1 MRKLF
6 GTVLKGDV
14 AIWVLTFVMLGVSVL
29 TVYSFVPILVKMQ
42 GGSELSYLLKHVFYI
57 ILAIGVMIWMHRRDT
72 ILLRRYARFIFYAA
86 CGLMLFTM
94 FFGQRVNEAGRWVSI
109 PFVGLTFQPSDF
121 AKISLV
127 ILLSHNLTKYESTLK
142 EWKVASRMLLAP
154 IVVLFLLIFKD
165 NFSTAAIV
173 FMIAMTLLFIGLV
186 PFKHI
191 IKLFVIGIAAF
202 MLAVAVQKTFPAVK
216 VLPRL
221 ETWINRI
228 SNKYAD
234 ESQVDLAGNLQQKNA
249 EQAIHLGGLFGQGA
263 GKGKVKEFIPEAY
276 ADFYYASFVEE
287 FGLLFAI
294 VLTLSYLVL
303 LFRIFRIGLSAEDTF
318 DTYLC
323 IGIGLIILSQA
334 TVNILVCVG
343 IFPVTGQNM
352 PLLAMGG
359 SAMIATCLSLGIV
372 QSVARKKE
380 KSKSSFD
387 TNKVV

>member
-57 ILAIGVMIWMHRRDT
+57 VLAIGVMIWAHRRDT

-121 AKISLV
+121 AKIALV
-127 ILLSHNLTKYESTLK
+127 ILISHNLTKFESSIK
-142 EWKVASRMLLAP
+142 EWKVASRVLLAP

-173 FMIAMTLLFIGLV
+173 FMLAMTLLFVGMV
-186 PFKHI
+186 PIKHI

-234 ESQVDLAGNLQQKNA
+234 ASQVDLAGNLQQKNA
-249 EQAIHLGGLFGQGA
+249 EQAIHLGGVFGQGA

-294 VLTLSYLVL
+294 VLTLSYLVF
-303 LFRIFRIGLSAEDTF
+303 LFRIFRIGLSADDTF

-372 QSVARKKE
+372 QSIARKKD

>member
-1 MRKLF
+1 
-6 GTVLKGDV
+6 
-14 AIWVLTFVMLGVSVL
+14 
-29 TVYSFVPILVKMQ
+29 MQ

-57 ILAIGVMIWMHRRDT
+57 ILAIGVMIWAHRRDT
-72 ILLRRYARFIFYAA
+72 ILLRRYARFIFYTA

-121 AKISLV
+121 AKIALV
-127 ILLSHNLTKYESTLK
+127 ILLSHNLTKYESTIK
-142 EWKVASRMLLAP
+142 EWKVASRVLLAP

-173 FMIAMTLLFIGLV
+173 FMLAMTLLFVGMV
-186 PFKHI
+186 PIKHI

-234 ESQVDLAGNLQQKNA
+234 ASQVDLAGNLQQKNA
-249 EQAIHLGGLFGQGA
+249 EQAIHLGGVFGQGA

-294 VLTLSYLVL
+294 VLTLSYLVF
-303 LFRIFRIGLSAEDTF
+303 LFRIFRIGLSADDTF

-372 QSVARKKE
+372 QSIARKKD